1 MEPMTESSEMDFRQ
15 SLFTS
20 YANIAIME
28 MKLYNSNSTRLRPS
42 HKETL
47 YLYTIWSKNGC
58 TASDLVE
65 LFDSSKALVS
75 QTILGMEEKG
85 YIVRERDPKDNRRQ
99 IIRLSPQRLEESK
112 VERNIIER
120 AIRQIS
126 KNYSEEEIA
135 KASEIMTRLT
145 DTMVNIVINDDKK
158 H

>member
-1 MEPMTESSEMDFRQ
+1 
-15 SLFTS
+15 
-20 YANIAIME
+20 
-28 MKLYNSNSTRLRPS
+28 
-42 HKETL
+42 
-47 YLYTIWSKNGC
+47 
-58 TASDLVE
+58 
-65 LFDSSKALVS
+65 
-75 QTILGMEEKG
+75 MEEKG

-112 VERNIIER
+112 VEMNIIER

-145 DTMVNIVINDDKK
+145 DTMVNIVINDAKK